1 MKFWT
6 MLAGLAV
13 AGILVSSA
21 FAQEDAPKKKGRG
34 RMQQPPTYQKLVD
47 AKAINDG
54 DPVTLDK
61 FTTYLVGAV
70 PSNAKE
76 GTADRV
82 KANAPTLFGRIAT
95 AAGQDAAATSL
106 TKDQYND
113 GLAKMPA
120 KKSKKKSDNNDAPA
134 PTGK

>member
-1 MKFWT
+1 MKLWT
-6 MLAGLAV
+6 MLAGLAI
-13 AGILVSSA
+13 AGMMVSSVY
-21 FAQEDAPKKKGRG
+21 AQGKGKGKG

-47 AKAINDG
+47 AKTINDG

-61 FTTYLVGAV
+61 FTAYLVGAV
-70 PSNAKE
+70 AADAPE

-82 KANAPTLFGRIAT
+82 KTNAPTLFGRIAT

-113 GLAKMPA
+113 GLAKLPA
-120 KKSKKKSDNNDAPA
+120 KKGKKKGGDTPPA
-134 PTGK
+134 TGN